1 MVEGKEEKTQTN
13 ADCIRAMTDEE
24 LAKFLNNYRIENI
37 VNEWCLKLC
46 PERKSD
52 PNMDCDCQYME
63 QESILGWLKM
73 NAEGSEEMDAQEAL
87 RKIVEDGIELGG
99 GDFVEVE
106 ALKVTADALKK
117 QIPRR
122 PSYFGDGYADGYL
135 VYDTY
140 ECPNCG
146 KQYEV
151 DYDDY
156 DYCPNC
162 GQRLD
167 RTMEE
172 EDGREEPM

>member
-1 MVEGKEEKTQTN
+1 MMEEKEAKTQTK
-13 ADCIRAMTDEE
+13 ADRIRAMTDEE
-24 LAKFLNNYRIENI
+24 LAKFLHNYRIENI

-46 PERKSD
+46 PDRKAN
-52 PNMDCDCQYME
+52 PNIDCDCQYME
-63 QESILGWLKM
+63 QESILGWLRM
-73 NAEGSEEMDAQEAL
+73 NAEESEEMDAQEAL
-87 RKIVEDGIELGG
+87 RRIVEDGIELGG

-106 ALKVTADALKK
+106 ALKVAADALKK
-117 QIPRR
+117 QIPKR
-122 PSYFGDGYADGYL
+122 PSYSGDGYADGHL

-162 GQRLD
+162 GQKLD
-167 RTMEE
+167 MTMEE
-172 EDGREEPM
+172 EDGK